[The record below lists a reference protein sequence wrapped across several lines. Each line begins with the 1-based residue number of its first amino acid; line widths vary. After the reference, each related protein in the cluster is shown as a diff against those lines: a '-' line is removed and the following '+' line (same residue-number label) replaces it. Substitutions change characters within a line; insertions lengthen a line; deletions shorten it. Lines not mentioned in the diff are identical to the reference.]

1 MSRRCAACSK
11 NRGKFLHNLQRAAAV
26 LRGII
31 INEDC
36 VLRTVPKFDRE
47 RMLFMKK
54 VISLLLAVI
63 TVLSCAAYSVSA
75 TETTDVNKRRLD
87 IFVYYY
93 SMFFKS
99 YGRPEIYDDNK
110 FYKEYL
116 NAKEVLNNESSTS
129 EDYLSA
135 YETAKNTLYNLKLMQ
150 TYAWKSYEKASKL
163 KNVYYPENEWNE
175 FQNTIT
181 NLKTALDDNQGIDRY
196 YQDYNED
203 TGEYDERALYLYT
216 DEQLTEITK
225 RFYGM
230 LYVYNT
236 MSDKYYIMGD
246 VNRDGSVNIFDSVY
260 IQKKR
265 VDLNDIHRFYTNP
278 QKSASDV
285 NGDNWV
291 DTLDAVE
298 IQKYCAGKITEFK
311 PYVSF
316 ISKVKT
322 HESEEYIKSHLINF
336 DICPKLGV
344 TTQVALNEEFYLGMY
359 IQEFYTR
366 CENAGIDY

>member
-1 MSRRCAACSK
+1 
-11 NRGKFLHNLQRAAAV
+11 
-26 LRGII
+26 
-31 INEDC
+31 
-36 VLRTVPKFDRE
+36 
-47 RMLFMKK
+47 MKK

-63 TVLSCAAYSVSA
+63 TVMSCTAYSVSA
-75 TETTDVNKRRLD
+75 TETTDVNKRRLE
-87 IFVYYY
+87 IFVSYY

-99 YGRPEIYDDNK
+99 YGRPEIYDDNN

-116 NAKEVLNNESSTS
+116 NTKEVLNNESSTS

-163 KNVYYPENEWNE
+163 KNVYFPENEWNE

-225 RFYGM
+225 CFYGM

-291 DTLDAVE
+291 DLLDAVE

-311 PYVSF
+311 LYVSF

-322 HESEEYIKSHLINF
+322 HEPEEYIKSHLINF

-344 TTQVALNEEFYLGMY
+344 TTQVALDEEFYLGMY
-359 IQEFYTR
+359 IQDFYTR

>member
-1 MSRRCAACSK
+1 
-11 NRGKFLHNLQRAAAV
+11 
-26 LRGII
+26 
-31 INEDC
+31 
-36 VLRTVPKFDRE
+36 
-47 RMLFMKK
+47 MKK
-54 VISLLLAVI
+54 IISLILAVI

-75 TETTDVNKRRLD
+75 TETTDINKRRLK
-87 IFVYYY
+87 IFVSYY

-99 YGRPEIYDDNK
+99 YGRPEIYDENE

-116 NAKEVLNNESSTS
+116 NIKEVLNNESSTS
-129 EDYLSA
+129 EDYLYA
-135 YETAKNTLYNLKLMQ
+135 YETAKNTLYNLKIMQ
-150 TYAWKSYEKASKL
+150 VYAWKSYEKASKL
-163 KNVYYPENEWNE
+163 QNIYFPENEWNE

-196 YQDYNED
+196 FLDQDED
-203 TGEYDERALYLYT
+203 TDEYYERALYLYT
-216 DEQLTEITK
+216 DEQLIEITK
-225 RFYGM
+225 RFYEM

-246 VNRDGSVNIFDSVY
+246 VNRDGSVDILDSVY
-260 IQKKR
+260 IQKKQVVSYLSIR
-265 VDLNDIHRFYTNP
+265 RRYTNP
-278 QKSASDV
+278 QKSVGDV

-298 IQKYCAGKITEFK
+298 IQKYCADKTTEFA

-322 HESEEYIKSHLINF
+322 HESEEYLKAHLFNY
-336 DICPKLGV
+336 DICAMRDAGTSTV
-344 TTQVALNEEFYLGMY
+344 GIDEEFYLGMY

>member
-1 MSRRCAACSK
+1 
-11 NRGKFLHNLQRAAAV
+11 
-26 LRGII
+26 
-31 INEDC
+31 
-36 VLRTVPKFDRE
+36 
-47 RMLFMKK
+47 MKK
-54 VISLLLAVI
+54 ITSLILAVI

-75 TETTDVNKRRLD
+75 TETTDVNKRRLEM
-87 IFVYYY
+87 FVSYYDW
-93 SMFFKS
+93 FNKQF
-99 YGRPEIYDDNK
+99 GRPQIYEENEFDTE
-110 FYKEYL
+110 FR
-116 NAKEVLNNESSTS
+116 NAKAVLNNELSTS

-135 YETAKNTLYNLKLMQ
+135 YETAKNALYNLKLLQ
-150 TYAWKSYEKASKL
+150 KYAWKSYEKASKL
-163 KNVYYPENEWNE
+163 QNVYFPENEWNE

-181 NLKTALDDNQGIDRY
+181 NFKTALDHNQGIDRY
-196 YQDYNED
+196 VQDYNED

-225 RFYGM
+225 RFYEM

-265 VDLNDIHRFYTNP
+265 VDSNEIHRFYTNP

-291 DTLDAVE
+291 DLLDAVE

-344 TTQVALNEEFYLGMY
+344 LTPVALDEEFYLGMY
-359 IQEFYTR
+359 IQDFYTR